1 MKNTLTFLLVSVL
14 CFCGCSSIQDSPSLE
29 DWNFL
34 RIFVA
39 EDGIERVAKN
49 EFSISPEGGTLKLV
63 AFYLDNPEKKRLDDQ
78 VKIGSSASEDHFSV
92 TREKISDM
100 ETAYVIT
107 AKKNSTGKRQALGIE
122 LLDTTG
128 FAPYHY
134 GFARIVV
141 SQLP

>member
-1 MKNTLTFLLVSVL
+1 MKNTLTFLLVSIL
-14 CFCGCSSIQDSPSLE
+14 CFCSCSEIQDNPSL
-29 DWNFL
+29 DNGNYL

-49 EFSISPEGGTLKLV
+49 EFTISPDGGTLKLV

-78 VKIGSSASEDHFSV
+78 VQIGSSASEGHFTV

-100 ETAYVIT
+100 ETSYVIT
-107 AKKNSTGKRQALGIE
+107 AKKNTSGQRQALGIE

>member
-1 MKNTLTFLLVSVL
+1 M
-14 CFCGCSSIQDSPSLE
+14 
-29 DWNFL
+29 
-34 RIFVA
+34 
-39 EDGIERVAKN
+39 
-49 EFSISPEGGTLKLV
+49 V

-78 VKIGSSASEDHFSV
+78 VQIGSSTDEGHFTV

-100 ETAYVIT
+100 ETSYVIT
-107 AKKNSTGKRQALGIE
+107 AKKNTSGQRQALGIE

>member
-1 MKNTLTFLLVSVL
+1 MKNTLTFLLVSFL
-14 CFCGCSSIQDSPSLE
+14 CLCGCNGIQDNFSV
-29 DWNFL
+29 DNDTFL

-49 EFSISPEGGTLKLV
+49 EFTISPDGGTLKLV

-78 VKIGSSASEDHFSV
+78 VRTGSSAVEGHFTV

-100 ETAYVIT
+100 ETCYVIT
-107 AKKNSTGKRQALGIE
+107 AKKNSTGQRQALGIE

-128 FAPYHY
+128 FAPYRY
-134 GFARIVV
+134 GFARIVI
-141 SQLP
+141 SQMP